1 MSERARASGTGII
14 IVTLLLAALLD
25 VMPWPD
31 TLAWFRPQWLVLV
44 LIYWVLALPERVGVF
59 WGMGVGLFQ
68 DVLLNTPFG
77 QHALALTLTCYLT
90 LLAYK
95 RLRRLGVALQSLMV
109 FCLVGVD
116 LWVSYIIQ
124 DAIGH
129 VHLAPWVMLLLAFAS
144 AVLWLPVHS
153 LLRFLRHQFLVR

>member
-1 MSERARASGTGII
+1 MSEQRRASGTGII
-14 IVTLLLAALLD
+14 LLTLILAALLD

-31 TLAWFRPQWLVLV
+31 ALAWFRPQWLVLV
-44 LIYWVLALPERVGVF
+44 LVYWVLALPERVGVF

-68 DVLLNTPFG
+68 DVLLNTPLG
-77 QHALALTLTCYLT
+77 QHALALALTCYLA

-95 RLRRLGVALQSLMV
+95 RLRRLNAGLQSLMV

-116 LWVSYIIQ
+116 LWVNYIIQ

-129 VHLAPWVMLLLAFAS
+129 AWLAPWVVLLLALAS
-144 AVLWLPVHS
+144 ALLWLPVYS
-153 LLRFLRHQFLVR
+153 LLRFVRHQFLVR